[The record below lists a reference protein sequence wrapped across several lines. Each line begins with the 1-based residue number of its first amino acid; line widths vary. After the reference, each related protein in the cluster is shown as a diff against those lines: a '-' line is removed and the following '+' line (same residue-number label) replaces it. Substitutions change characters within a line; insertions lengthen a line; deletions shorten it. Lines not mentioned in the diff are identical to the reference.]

1 MNRLKK
7 IILTVLMIFTVSS
20 CTGIGIGVGIPIGPV
35 SVGVGTTL
43 KVPQSKNKKNS
54 KGNKRFRLWWFR
66 LNIYVLYIKKI
77 NNWKNIS
84 KKEKNVF
91 YFLKSIV

>member
-1 MNRLKK
+1 MEYDDLIIIALLFSKENTLNRLKK

-43 KVPQSKNKKNS
+43 KVPQSKNKKIQ
-54 KGNKRFRLWWFR
+54 KE
-66 LNIYVLYIKKI
+66 IKDLD
-77 NNWKNIS
+77 
-84 KKEKNVF
+84 
-91 YFLKSIV
+91 YDDLD

>member
-1 MNRLKK
+1 MEYDNLIIITLLFSKENTLNRLKK

-43 KVPQSKNKKNS
+43 KVPQSKNKKIQ
-54 KGNKRFRLWWFR
+54 KE
-66 LNIYVLYIKKI
+66 IKDLD
-77 NNWKNIS
+77 
-84 KKEKNVF
+84 
-91 YFLKSIV
+91 YDDLD

>member
-7 IILTVLMIFTVSS
+7 IILTVLMIFTLSS

-43 KVPQSKNKKNS
+43 KAPKGKTKNADKQ
-54 KGNKRFRLWWFR
+54 
-66 LNIYVLYIKKI
+66 IKDV
-77 NNWKNIS
+77 NYDEFN
-84 KKEKNVF
+84 
-91 YFLKSIV
+91 

>member
-43 KVPQSKNKKNS
+43 KVPKSKNKKVE
-54 KGNKRFRLWWFR
+54 NK
-66 LNIYVLYIKKI
+66 IKDVDY
-77 NNWKNIS
+77 
-84 KKEKNVF
+84 EK
-91 YFLKSIV
+91 LD

>member
-1 MNRLKK
+1 MEYDNLIIIALLFSKENTLNRLKK

-43 KVPQSKNKKNS
+43 KVPQSKNKKIQ
-54 KGNKRFRLWWFR
+54 KEIKDLD
-66 LNIYVLYIKKI
+66 YDDLY
-77 NNWKNIS
+77 
-84 KKEKNVF
+84 
-91 YFLKSIV
+91 

>member
-1 MNRLKK
+1 MVIITLLFSKENILNRLKK

-43 KVPQSKNKKNS
+43 KVPQSKNKKIQ
-54 KGNKRFRLWWFR
+54 KE
-66 LNIYVLYIKKI
+66 IKDLD
-77 NNWKNIS
+77 
-84 KKEKNVF
+84 
-91 YFLKSIV
+91 YDDLD

>member
-1 MNRLKK
+1 LEYDNLIIIALLFSKENTLNRLKK

-43 KVPQSKNKKNS
+43 KVPQSKNKKIQ
-54 KGNKRFRLWWFR
+54 KE
-66 LNIYVLYIKKI
+66 IKDLD
-77 NNWKNIS
+77 
-84 KKEKNVF
+84 
-91 YFLKSIV
+91 YDDLD

>member
-7 IILTVLMIFTVSS
+7 IILTVLMIFTASS

-43 KVPQSKNKKNS
+43 KVPQSKNKKIQ
-54 KGNKRFRLWWFR
+54 KE
-66 LNIYVLYIKKI
+66 IKDLD
-77 NNWKNIS
+77 
-84 KKEKNVF
+84 
-91 YFLKSIV
+91 YGDLD

>member
-1 MNRLKK
+1 MEYDNLIIIALLFSKENTLNRLKK

-43 KVPQSKNKKNS
+43 KVPQSKNKKIQ
-54 KGNKRFRLWWFR
+54 KE
-66 LNIYVLYIKKI
+66 IKDLD
-77 NNWKNIS
+77 
-84 KKEKNVF
+84 
-91 YFLKSIV
+91 YDDLD

>member
-1 MNRLKK
+1 MEYDNLIIIALLFSKENTLNRLKK

-43 KVPQSKNKKNS
+43 KVPQSKNKKIQ
-54 KGNKRFRLWWFR
+54 KE
-66 LNIYVLYIKKI
+66 IKK
-77 NNWKNIS
+77 
-84 KKEKNVF
+84 
-91 YFLKSIV
+91 

>member
-43 KVPQSKNKKNS
+43 KAPKSKNKKIQ
-54 KGNKRFRLWWFR
+54 KE
-66 LNIYVLYIKKI
+66 IKDLD
-77 NNWKNIS
+77 
-84 KKEKNVF
+84 
-91 YFLKSIV
+91 YDDLD

>member
-1 MNRLKK
+1 MEYDDLIIIALLFSKENTLNRLKK

-43 KVPQSKNKKNS
+43 KVPQSKNKKIQ
-54 KGNKRFRLWWFR
+54 KE
-66 LNIYVLYIKKI
+66 IKD
-77 NNWKNIS
+77 
-84 KKEKNVF
+84 
-91 YFLKSIV
+91 LD

>member
-1 MNRLKK
+1 MLIIIKVTQFNYNHTIIFEGEYILNRLKK

-43 KVPQSKNKKNS
+43 KAPKSKNKQAE
-54 KGNKRFRLWWFR
+54 KR
-66 LNIYVLYIKKI
+66 IKEA
-77 NNWKNIS
+77 NYDEFN
-84 KKEKNVF
+84 
-91 YFLKSIV
+91 

>member
-1 MNRLKK
+1 MEYDNLIIIALLFSKENTLNRLKK

-43 KVPQSKNKKNS
+43 KVPQSKNKKIQ
-54 KGNKRFRLWWFR
+54 KE
-66 LNIYVLYIKKI
+66 IKD
-77 NNWKNIS
+77 
-84 KKEKNVF
+84 
-91 YFLKSIV
+91 LD

>member
-1 MNRLKK
+1 MLIIVKVVELIIITLLFSKENTLNRLKK

-43 KVPQSKNKKNS
+43 KVPQSKNKKIQ
-54 KGNKRFRLWWFR
+54 KE
-66 LNIYVLYIKKI
+66 IKDLD
-77 NNWKNIS
+77 
-84 KKEKNVF
+84 
-91 YFLKSIV
+91 YDDLD